1 MTLAE
6 KPVRAAANEETA
18 MRPKGSS
25 IAALSLP
32 AHHAGPIS
40 HFSLARKTTA
50 KTTTKTV

>member
-18 MRPKGSS
+18 MRPNGSS
-25 IAALSLP
+25 IAVLNMP
-32 AHHAGPIS
+32 AHAGLIS
-40 HFSLARKTTA
+40 HFSLASKTTA

>member
-1 MTLAE
+1 LTLAE

-18 MRPKGSS
+18 MGPKGSS
-25 IAALSLP
+25 IAALNLP
-32 AHHAGPIS
+32 AHTAGRIS